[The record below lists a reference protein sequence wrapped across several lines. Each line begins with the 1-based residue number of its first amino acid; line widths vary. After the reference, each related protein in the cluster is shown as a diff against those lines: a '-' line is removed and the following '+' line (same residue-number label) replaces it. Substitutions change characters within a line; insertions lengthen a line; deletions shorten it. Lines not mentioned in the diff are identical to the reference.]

1 MHAVRT
7 PLPGFCDQGNPLTIK
22 QEVVKVAKKVA
33 FLQGNEAA
41 AQGALYAGC
50 KFFAGYPIT
59 PSTEVAEVMSAELPK
74 IGGKFIQ
81 MEDEIGAM
89 SAVIGAS
96 LTGAKVLT
104 ATSGPGLSL
113 KQEIIGYGCIT
124 EVPCVIVNVMRGGPS
139 TGMPT
144 GPSQSDVMCA
154 KWGTHGD
161 HPAIC
166 LVPASVQELFE
177 ETVRAFNLAEK
188 YRTPV
193 MVMPDEIVGHMR
205 EQIVF
210 PEPGELEVIDRTAPS
225 VPPEQYKPYD
235 TSFGDVPPL
244 AAFGSGYRFHVTG
257 LNKMQ
262 DGFPTTKAQ
271 IVQAEEERQVRKVE
285 ANADDIIKYEEY
297 LTDDAEVVVVAF
309 GSTSRSA
316 RFAVNEARKQGIKAG
331 LFRLI
336 TFWPFPEK
344 QLLALSKKVK
354 AFITPEM
361 NLGMCTDVV
370 KGSVEGNA
378 PVHGIFRVDG
388 EPINPGQI
396 LDKIKEVK

>member
-1 MHAVRT
+1 MS
-7 PLPGFCDQGNPLTIK
+7 
-22 QEVVKVAKKVA
+22 KKVA

-50 KFFAGYPIT
+50 NFFGGYPIT
-59 PSTEVAEVMSAELPK
+59 PSTEVAEVMSIELPK

-89 SAVIGAS
+89 AAILGAS
-96 LTGAKVLT
+96 LAGSKVLT
-104 ATSGPGLSL
+104 STSGPGLSL
-113 KQEIIGYGCIT
+113 KQELIGYGCIA
-124 EVPCVIVNVMRGGPS
+124 EIPCVIYNVMRGGPS

-166 LVPASVQELFE
+166 LVPASVQETYE
-177 ETVRAFNLAEK
+177 ETIRAFNLSEK

-193 MVMPDEIVGHMR
+193 MVMPDEIIAHMR
-205 EQIVF
+205 ERIVF
-210 PEPGELEVIDRTAPS
+210 PEQGEIEVIPRKSPT

-244 AAFGSGYRFHVTG
+244 ASFGSGYKFHVTG

-262 DGFPTTKAQ
+262 DGFPTTKADV
-271 IVQAEEERQVRKVE
+271 VQAEEERQVRKVD
-285 ANADDIIKYEEY
+285 ANIDDIVTFEEY
-297 LTDDAEVVVVAF
+297 MLDDAEVVVVAY

-316 RFAVNEARKQGIKAG
+316 RYAVNVAREQGIKAG
-331 LFRLI
+331 MFRI
-336 TFWPFPEK
+336 KTFWPFPDK
-344 QLLALSKKVK
+344 QIKALAGKVK
-354 AFITPEM
+354 GIVIPEM
-361 NLGMCTDVV
+361 NLGMCSLELERCAQGKV
-370 KGSVEGNA
+370 
-378 PVHGIFRVDG
+378 PVLGIFRVDG
-388 EPINPGQI
+388 EPINPDQI

>member
-1 MHAVRT
+1 
-7 PLPGFCDQGNPLTIK
+7 
-22 QEVVKVAKKVA
+22 VAKKVA

-50 KFFAGYPIT
+50 TFFGGYPIT
-59 PSTEVAEVMSAELPK
+59 PSTEVAEVMSVELPK

-89 SAVIGAS
+89 ASVIGAS
-96 LTGAKVLT
+96 LTGAKTLT

-113 KQEIIGYGCIT
+113 KQELIGYACIAET
-124 EVPCVIVNVMRGGPS
+124 PVVIVNVMRGGPS

-161 HPAIC
+161 HAAIC

-188 YRTPV
+188 YRMPV
-193 MVMPDEIVGHMR
+193 MVMPDEIVAHMR
-205 EQIVF
+205 ERIVF

-225 VPPEQYKPYD
+225 VGPADYKPYD

-244 AAFGSGYRFHVTG
+244 AAFGSGYKFHVTG
-257 LNKMQ
+257 LNKGQ
-262 DGFPTTKAQ
+262 DGFPTTKAAW
-271 IVQAEEERQVRKVE
+271 VQAEEERQIRKVD
-285 ANADDIIKYEEY
+285 ANVDDIVTFEEY
-297 LTDDAEVVVVAF
+297 ELDDAEVAIIAY

-316 RFAVNEARKQGIKAG
+316 RYAVNEARKAGIKAG
-331 LFRLI
+331 LFRI
-336 TFWPFPEK
+336 KTFWPFPDK
-344 QLLALSKKVK
+344 QIAALANKAK

-361 NLGMCTDVV
+361 NLGMCTQEV
-370 KGSVEGNA
+370 KRCVEGKA
-378 PVHGIFRVDG
+378 SVSGIFRVDG

-396 LDKIKEVK
+396 LEKIKEVK